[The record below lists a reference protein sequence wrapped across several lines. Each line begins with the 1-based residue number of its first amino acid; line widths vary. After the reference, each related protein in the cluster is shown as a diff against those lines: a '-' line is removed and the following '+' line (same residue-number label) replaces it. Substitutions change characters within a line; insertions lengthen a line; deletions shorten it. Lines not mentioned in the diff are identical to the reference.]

1 MNKIRG
7 SFFIKFIAWI
17 ICVSCAVTGAAAGII
32 AIWGDNQGYF
42 DMSREKQLENAYSNA
57 NALYSLDA
65 YNNMQLQQKTNQLAQ
80 EGFFYGIFQTED
92 IAKVD
97 FKDSGTYLDT
107 NISKEQLQ
115 NIDTDKLYLYLVI
128 EMPDGSKEGHTYDFA
143 GSWSDLSSLQK
154 TVSELKKS
162 KNIEWIGQYAD
173 AICYERRNGI
183 FYYRSNGYYY
193 PAQNVSLYYDASE
206 TGGDYSEY
214 NYTYNYEKKKYVFN
228 YCNADSEISVITYDD
243 VEIGDIANVVVLPGV
258 EVEQTTEAAYDDVDK
273 ILRGDSEKLV
283 DFTRLDNTGFNYGN
297 WQRIVFEQVREISAG
312 EFEVIDADAIEAKYF
327 FDGSTMPDYFLDEN
341 YTLQVASP
349 KDVKY
354 FWIASLLP
362 DTTAVL
368 PQGSRYAAAA
378 KSIELFYDCRGY
390 LGGLIASM
398 IVLTLASFA
407 FLAYAAGH
415 RRDKEGIALTWF
427 DKIPLEIILAIAFFA
442 EALLAFAGVIMAHEW
457 EKYNNFGSLL
467 TPLMLL
473 AAEAAGA
480 IALWIALSFCV
491 RVKNGKWWR
500 NTICY
505 RIWAFFGKTIKG
517 IYSNIS
523 LLWKL
528 LLILFVKALLELFAM
543 AAFGVGSGMIVFL
556 WLIETVIIG
565 GMACRAAVQVKELDK
580 AAEKM
585 AEGNLAYKADT
596 KKMYSACKKHGD
608 NLNKISD
615 GMSKAVDERLKSE
628 RFKTELIT
636 NVSHDIKTPL
646 TSIINYVDLLGKQ
659 DLDNEKAR
667 EYIEVLERQSLK
679 LKKLIEDLMEASKAS
694 TGNLAVNSE
703 LLEVGVFLTQTVGEF
718 EEKLSLTGLELI
730 VEKPEEPVHIMA
742 DGRHLWRVVD
752 NLMSNICK
760 YSQPSS
766 RVYVNLE
773 KEDGNAVIIF
783 RNISRYQLNVSGSD
797 LAERFIRGDK
807 SRNTEGYGLGLSIAK
822 SLMDLI
828 GGEMEIVVD
837 GDLFKVVL
845 RVKAVEG

>member
-1 MNKIRG
+1 M
-7 SFFIKFIAWI
+7 IAWA
-17 ICVSCAVTGAAAGII
+17 ICVSCAVTGIAAGII

-42 DMSREKQLENAYSNA
+42 DMSREKQLENAYINA

-65 YNNMQLQQKTNQLAQ
+65 YNDMRFQKNTKQFEQ
-80 EGFFYGIFQTED
+80 EGFFYGIFQADD
-92 IAKVD
+92 IAEVD
-97 FKDSGTYLDT
+97 FKDRGIYTDT
-107 NISKEQLQ
+107 NMTEGQLQ
-115 NIDTDKLYLYLVI
+115 NIDADKLYLYLVL
-128 EMPDGSKEGHTYDFA
+128 ENADGIKEGHMYGSA
-143 GSWSDLSSLQK
+143 GDWSDLSSLQK
-154 TVSELKKS
+154 TVSELKNS
-162 KNIEWIGQYAD
+162 KNIEWVGQYAD

-183 FYYRSNGYYY
+183 FYYRANGYYY

-206 TGGDYSEY
+206 SGDNYSEY

-228 YCNADSEISVITYDD
+228 YCNTDSEISVITYDD
-243 VEIGDIANVVVLPGV
+243 IEIGDIANVVVVPGV
-258 EVEQTTEAAYDDVDK
+258 DAEATAAEAYDEADK
-273 ILRGDSEKLV
+273 ILRGDGEKFV

-297 WQRIVFEQVREISAG
+297 WQRLLFEQVREISAG
-312 EFEVIDADAIEAKYF
+312 EFEVIDADAIEPKYF
-327 FDGSTMPDYFLDEN
+327 FDGLTMPDYFLDEN
-341 YTLQVASP
+341 YTLQVANP

-362 DTTAVL
+362 DTTPVL
-368 PQGSRYAAAA
+368 PQGSRYATAA
-378 KSIELFYDCRGY
+378 KSIELFYDCRDY

-398 IVLTLASFA
+398 IIMTLASFA

-415 RRDKEGIALTWF
+415 RRNKEGIALTWF
-427 DKIPLEIILAIAFFA
+427 DKIPLEIILTTAFFA
-442 EALLAFAGVIMAHEW
+442 ETLLAFAGVIMSREW
-457 EKYNNFGSLL
+457 DKYNNFGSLL

-480 IALWIALSFCV
+480 IALWIVLSFCV

-505 RIWAFFGKTIKG
+505 RMWNFVTKTIKG

-543 AAFGVGSGMIVFL
+543 AAFGNGTGMIVFL
-556 WLIETVIIG
+556 WLIETVVIADMI
-565 GMACRAAVQVKELDK
+565 CRAAVQIKELDA

-585 AEGNLAYKADT
+585 AEGNLSYKVDT

-608 NLNKISD
+608 NLNKIGD
-615 GMSKAVDERLKSE
+615 GMSKAVEERLKSE

-659 DLDNEKAR
+659 DLNNEKAR

-703 LLEVGVFLTQTVGEF
+703 RLELGVFLTQTVGEF
-718 EEKLSLTGLELI
+718 EEKLALTGLTLI
-730 VEKPEEPVHIMA
+730 VEKPDEPIHIMA

-760 YSQPSS
+760 YAQPSS

-773 KEDGNAVIIF
+773 KENDDAVIIF
-783 RNISRYQLNVSGSD
+783 RNISRYQLNINGSD
-797 LAERFIRGDK
+797 LTERFMRGDK
-807 SRNTEGYGLGLSIAK
+807 SRNTEGHGLGLSIAK

-845 RVKAVEG
+845 RVKTVEGNA